1 MFFLTNIPKNPE
13 LLCVGLQLSN
23 VGYCSDLSIH
33 TCYQMTIKLFYLTT
47 SPKPEDVQITVTQKK
62 ESRETLTFQ
71 KVDAKECLA
80 LLLDE

>member
-13 LLCVGLQLSN
+13 IFREELQLSN

-33 TCYQMTIKLFYLTT
+33 TCHQMMIKLFYLTT

-62 ESRETLTFQ
+62 ES
-71 KVDAKECLA
+71 
-80 LLLDE
+80 